1 MRAAAAMPMT
11 PAAEPAKAKLVAI
24 APESEFVV
32 VTLFP
37 LESVVVAT
45 VLPVACATL
54 MPYEVLTDVIWL
66 PALSVMV
73 RVVVAVAVV
82 EAVQADQLVQGG
94 AEPHEFSV
102 QPVGSTLA
110 MLL

>member
-1 MRAAAAMPMT
+1 MPMT

-110 MLL
+110 MLLSFARRR